1 MPPIIGFIIVG
12 IGVLVVLGGINGF
25 RAGKMS
31 KIQFGNA
38 AYQEPVTLEGSA
50 AKKQG
55 IVFVIAGA
63 VIAAIGLLLLTN
75 TLSSV
80 FILLGIGALGAG
92 AYFAIYGY
100 QGVRKRDITFA
111 FTFSRRGIWGTIPVY
126 RRDIG
131 IQYGGSRALSV
142 GLGYIL
148 LGISN
153 LVFGLILIFKSE
165 WLGYGVIAF
174 VAGAILYVLS
184 AVVAQ
189 VLPAKAA

>member
-12 IGVLVVLGGINGF
+12 IGALIVLGGVNGF

-38 AYQEPVTLEGSA
+38 ANEEPVTLEGSA

-55 IVFVIAGA
+55 IVFVIAG
-63 VIAAIGLLLLTN
+63 IAIVAIGLLLLTN
-75 TLSSV
+75 MPSAVTI
-80 FILLGIGALGAG
+80 FLGIAALAGG
-92 AYFAIYGY
+92 AYFTIYGY
-100 QGVRKRDITFA
+100 RGMRKRDILFA
-111 FTFSRRGIWGTIPVY
+111 LTITRRGVWGANPVY

-131 IQYGGSRALSV
+131 RQYVGSRALSV

-153 LVFGLILIFKSE
+153 LLFGLILIFKSE

-189 VLPAKAA
+189 VFPSKAA